1 MKVMSSSKE
10 PGETQQQSYFYVVWP
25 EDKSP
30 GGSNDVAATTVSTA
44 ATSAVVTS
52 TPISTAALPTFNYDT
67 QTLATGSSGSSTSS
81 TTQQE
86 SPVGSPMNKDLASMA
101 SNSVQVMA
109 ANTMDSSTRLTP
121 DGSAGSRVKS
131 QPLQHVAATVPGN
144 MIVAS
149 STFGIPSQDSFTVT
163 AGRHRTVATP
173 DLTST
178 HSGKQRLH
186 QGIAV
191 NSIGESNLRDIG
203 AAVSYINSHKS
214 MIAPFIIQVCLQ
226 SRLSSI

>member
-67 QTLATGSSGSSTSS
+67 QTLATGSSSSTSS
-81 TTQQE
+81 TQQE

-109 ANTMDSSTRLTP
+109 ANTMDSSIRLTP

-186 QGIAV
+186 QGVAV

-203 AAVSYINSHKS
+203 AAVSYVNSRKL
-214 MIAPFIIQVCLQ
+214 MITPLQVCLQ

>member
-52 TPISTAALPTFNYDT
+52 KPISTAALPTFNYDT
-67 QTLATGSSGSSTSS
+67 QTLATGSSSSTSS
-81 TTQQE
+81 TQQE

-186 QGIAV
+186 QGVAV

-203 AAVSYINSHKS
+203 AAVSYVNSRKL
-214 MIAPFIIQVCLQ
+214 MIAPLQVCLQ